1 MFEKIKNTDDLW
13 NEYLEARSEKLAT
26 DTHFKVRKTIRKAI
40 SDLRGAMPEDLEV
53 PSKSLKEIEKNE
65 VIKTN

>member
-13 NEYLEARSEKLAT
+13 NEYLEARSEKLAP

-40 SDLRGAMPEDLEV
+40 NDLGGTMPEYLEV
-53 PSKSLKEIEKNE
+53 PSKSIKEIEKRKE
-65 VIKTN
+65 ER